1 MRDELILAHS
11 VMAFENLNEVLAVL
25 DQSIDIHSKMIK
37 RYEDRLGV
45 LLRQARESSDPRLKK
60 AGSQIPMQGLGM
72 DDSESR
78 IITGNNDKKKQDKK
92 RGEQQGGEEK
102 GWIVL
107 ESEDHSLKLAT
118 GSEPLIASNEIS
130 ILFKIIEA
138 LKSKLPALESS
149 RKLLSDLPSQGF
161 RADQRMRIVF
171 KDGLPKY
178 VLPTSEPVPLNQ
190 KKFWYQESFRIAVLK

>member
-1 MRDELILAHS
+1 MREELILAHS
-11 VMAFENLNEVLAVL
+11 VMSFENLHEVLAVL
-25 DQSIDIHSKMIK
+25 DQSIEIHSKLIK

-45 LLRQARESSDPRLKK
+45 LLRQARESSDPRLRN
-60 AGSQIPMQGLGM
+60 AGNQIPIPGLGGG
-72 DDSESR
+72 DSELRSG
-78 IITGNNDKKKQDKK
+78 GNNDKKKQDKK
-92 RGEQQGGEEK
+92 RDQSGEEK

-118 GSEPLIASNEIS
+118 GSEAIIASNEIS
-130 ILFKIIEA
+130 ILFKIIET

-161 RADQRMRIVF
+161 RGDQRLRVVF

-178 VLPTSEPVPLNQ
+178 VLPTTEPQAQNQ

>member
-1 MRDELILAHS
+1 MREELILAHS
-11 VMAFENLNEVLAVL
+11 VMAFENLNEVLVVL
-25 DQSIDIHSKMIK
+25 DQSIETHSKVIK

-45 LLRQARESSDPRLKK
+45 LLRQARESSDPRLKA
-60 AGSQIPMQGLGM
+60 AGSQIPMPGFGGAELEARAA
-72 DDSESR
+72 S
-78 IITGNNDKKKQDKK
+78 NDKKKQDKK
-92 RGEQQGGEEK
+92 KDQGGEEK

-130 ILFKIIEA
+130 ILFKIIET

-161 RADQRMRIVF
+161 RADQRLRIVF

-178 VLPTSEPVPLNQ
+178 VLPTIETKAQNQ

>member
-25 DQSIDIHSKMIK
+25 DQSIDIHSKLIK

-45 LLRQARESSDPRLKK
+45 LLRQARESSDPRLKN
-60 AGSQIPMQGLGM
+60 AGAQIPMPGM
-72 DDSESR
+72 GDTDSR
-78 IITGNNDKKKQDKK
+78 IITGNSDKKKQDKK

-118 GSEPLIASNEIS
+118 GSEALIASNEIS
-130 ILFKIIEA
+130 LLFKIIEA
-138 LKSKLPALESS
+138 LKAKLPPLESS

-161 RADQRMRIVF
+161 RADQRLRIVF

-178 VLPTSEPVPLNQ
+178 VLPTSEPQAQNQ

>member
-1 MRDELILAHS
+1 MREELILAHS
-11 VMAFENLNEVLAVL
+11 VMAFENLNEVLVVL
-25 DQSIDIHSKMIK
+25 DQSIDVHSKMIK

-45 LLRQARESSDPRLKK
+45 LLRQARESSDPRLRS
-60 AGSQIPMQGLGM
+60 AGNQIPMPSTGGSEPDLRTAVRP
-72 DDSESR
+72 DD
-78 IITGNNDKKKQDKK
+78 NKKKQDKK
-92 RGEQQGGEEK
+92 RDQGGEEK

-118 GSEPLIASNEIS
+118 GSETLIASNEIS
-130 ILFKIIEA
+130 ILFKIIET

-161 RADQRMRIVF
+161 RADQRLRVVF

-178 VLPTSEPVPLNQ
+178 VLPTTEAQTQNQ